1 MKKAL
6 DVTME
11 LSIHRSNQ
19 ESEMQTV
26 EWQYKVKLSN
36 HVLTFQHIAWV
47 RDMHTR
53 IHTSSP
59 EKMNK
64 KSITQCSDRSN
75 RGLYWV
81 VI

>member
-53 IHTSSP
+53 KDTHKFS
-59 EKMNK
+59 
-64 KSITQCSDRSN
+64 
-75 RGLYWV
+75 
-81 VI
+81 